1 MEPMMLPSH
10 DQEPIRLGQTKSG
23 ESIVIRPRRLVTALL
38 ASAAVTFVVVV
49 AAFLYGFFYTS

>member
-1 MEPMMLPSH
+1 MLPSH